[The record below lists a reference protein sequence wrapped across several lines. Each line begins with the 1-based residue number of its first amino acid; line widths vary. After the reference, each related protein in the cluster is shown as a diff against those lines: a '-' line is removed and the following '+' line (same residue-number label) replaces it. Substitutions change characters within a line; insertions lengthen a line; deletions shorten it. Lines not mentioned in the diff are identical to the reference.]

1 MASKKSPDS
10 RHGKLSENTA
20 QTSITMNKKLMEMA
34 KAEAKKEGR
43 SLSNWLEQLV
53 KKGLPPM
60 LIAFALFHLNR
71 SPSDWSSKALLA
83 TGKAATVVF
92 VSMGKS

>member
-1 MASKKSPDS
+1 MVGYTTGNFQISKKKLIISWLDINCPMAAKKTSDS
-10 RHGKLSENTA
+10 RHGKLSENTS

-53 KKGLPPM
+53 KKGLPP
-60 LIAFALFHLNR
+60 LLLTFALFHL
-71 SPSDWSSKALLA
+71 
-83 TGKAATVVF
+83 G
-92 VSMGKS
+92 G